1 MSLSLRIR
9 PSDPSFPIYPP
20 RVRRAAS
27 PMSSSVRRA
36 ARRRLPAAAAL
47 LGLAAAFLPPPA
59 AEARSF
65 AVRAR
70 HGMVVSQ
77 NHLASEVGAA
87 VLREGGNAMDAAVA
101 TAFALAVTHPTA
113 GNIGGGGFLV
123 YRPASGDPLAYDFR
137 EMAPAAATPDMWLVD
152 GEYSFEVH
160 HLSHRAVGVPGTVA
174 GLRLAW
180 EQQGSLPWERLVR
193 PAVELARDGFP
204 VSHGLAA
211 SLARVLDRM
220 QQYPAS
226 VAQFSKA
233 GTPYEP
239 GEVLRQPDLAASL
252 ERILERGAAGFYEG
266 ETADLLVAEMESGGG
281 LITHEDLLAYEAKV
295 REPVR
300 GEYRGHEIIS
310 MPPPSSGG
318 TALVQMLN
326 ILEGYDLAD
335 SGFGSAETLHF
346 MAEAMRR
353 AFADR
358 ALHLGDPDFN
368 PAIPIDRLTSKP
380 YANDLR
386 ATITPETASVSS
398 PESFEWPTESEETTH
413 FSVVD
418 SERNAVS
425 LTYTLEFGYGSGI
438 VVPGGGF
445 LLNNE
450 MGDFNAA
457 PGLTD
462 ERGLIGTDPNLAEG
476 RKRMLSSMT
485 PTIVA
490 KDGDLFLVTGT
501 PGGRTIINTVLQT
514 IVNVV
519 DHGMNAQ
526 EAVDAGRIHHQWLP
540 DRINYERQEFSP
552 DTLSLLERY
561 GHTLNETTAQGAA
574 EVILHRAD
582 EGVLEGGVDRR
593 APDGGAGVHDEG
605 PMEATAGADAD
616 SGASAEDAAEE
627 SGADFCGEP
636 PDAPA
641 ETADADES
649 SAGTEAFALLAEQ
662 ETVST
667 DSSSLSSA
675 YNFVEISDSLSTA
688 GQITNDEIAA
698 AGEAGFEVVVN
709 LAPARRDRNLEEG
722 FRVTEAGMT
731 YVQIPV
737 DWQAPALRDLELFF
751 DVMDANRDRR
761 VFVHCFANMRVSV
774 FVYLYRTLRHGVP
787 EADAWDEVLEVWD
800 PGADPETAQWPAFI
814 ERAKRAHASVG

>member
-1 MSLSLRIR
+1 MSHSLRIR
-9 PSDPSFPIYPP
+9 PSVSPSVSPPIVSRLPTDPPAP
-20 RVRRAAS
+20 RG
-27 PMSSSVRRA
+27 
-36 ARRRLPAAAAL
+36 ARGRLPAAAVL
-47 LGLAAAFLPPPA
+47 LGLAAAAFLPPPA

-220 QQYPAS
+220 EKYPAS

-266 ETADLLVAEMESGGG
+266 ETADLLVAEMEAGGG

-295 REPVR
+295 REPVL

-380 YANDLR
+380 YANELR

-540 DRINYERQEFSP
+540 DRINHERQEFSP

-561 GHTLNETTAQGAA
+561 GHTLNETRAQGAA

-605 PMEATAGADAD
+605 FAAAAAAVDAEAANA
-616 SGASAEDAAEE
+616 DAAEE

-636 PDAPA
+636 PEAPA
-641 ETADADES
+641 ETSAAGES
-649 SAGTEAFALLAEQ
+649 SAAPEAFALFAEQ

-667 DSSSLSSA
+667 DSSALSSA

-688 GQITNDEIAA
+688 GQITNEEIAA
-698 AGEAGFEVVVN
+698 AGEAGFDVVVN

-774 FVYLYRTLRHGVP
+774 FVYLYRTLRQGVP
-787 EADAWDEVLEVWD
+787 EEDAWDEVLEVWD
-800 PGADPETAQWPAFI
+800 PGADPETAQWPVFI
-814 ERAKRAHASVG
+814 ERAKRAHASG

>member
-1 MSLSLRIR
+1 MSHSLRIR
-9 PSDPSFPIYPP
+9 PSVSPPIVSRLPTDPPAP
-20 RVRRAAS
+20 RG
-27 PMSSSVRRA
+27 
-36 ARRRLPAAAAL
+36 ARGRLPAAAAL

-193 PAVELARDGFP
+193 PAVELARGGFP

-266 ETADLLVAEMESGGG
+266 ETADLLVAEMEAGGG

-380 YANDLR
+380 YANELR

-501 PGGRTIINTVLQT
+501 PGGRTIINTVMQT

-540 DRINYERQEFSP
+540 DRINHERQEFSP

-605 PMEATAGADAD
+605 FVATGAADAGADAAAP
-616 SGASAEDAAEE
+616 GEEAAEE

-636 PDAPA
+636 PEAPA
-641 ETADADES
+641 ETSAAGES
-649 SAGTEAFALLAEQ
+649 SAAPESFALFAEQ

-688 GQITNDEIAA
+688 GQITNEEITA
-698 AGEAGFEVVVN
+698 AGEAGFDVVVN

-774 FVYLYRTLRHGVP
+774 FVYLYRTLRQGVP
-787 EADAWDEVLEVWD
+787 EEDAWDEVLEVWD
-800 PGADPETAQWPAFI
+800 PGADPETAQWPVFI
-814 ERAKRAHASVG
+814 ERAKRAHASG